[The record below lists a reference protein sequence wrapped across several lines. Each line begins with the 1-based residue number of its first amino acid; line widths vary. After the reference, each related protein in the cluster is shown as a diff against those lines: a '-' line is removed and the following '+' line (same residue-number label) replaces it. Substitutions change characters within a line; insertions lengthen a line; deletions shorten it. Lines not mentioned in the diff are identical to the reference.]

1 MNKTQLTCFFLK
13 VNLDQTATETQTAN
27 IVICI
32 LNSAFSLITCMG
44 NFVVLYVIWKTQELH
59 SPSFILLS
67 CLAAADL
74 LVGLV
79 CQPFFVA
86 YKMAELANNLSVY
99 CTMRMMYNIPSW
111 TTTAVS
117 LVTLSLVSVHQLL
130 ALTLHLR
137 YNTIVT
143 VPRVLQISACVW
155 ILSMMGITSRFYIKN
170 WLAIPVVT
178 LLLTFLV
185 TTLSTLKIFQIVRKH
200 QRQITQQQQSVQSNT
215 INVLKCRKAAVTV
228 IYVYGLFVV
237 FYLPFHAM
245 IFVEKF
251 SGYTLTVKIAYD
263 FAATVVFINS
273 FLNPFVLCWRF
284 GEIRRAVK
292 RTLRKN
298 WVSS

>member
-44 NFVVLYVIWKTQELH
+44 NFIVLYVIWRTQELH

-155 ILSMMGITSRFYIKN
+155 ILSMICDGYYVEVLYKKLACHSSGNITFNIS
-170 WLAIPVVT
+170 
-178 LLLTFLV
+178 
-185 TTLSTLKIFQIVRKH
+185 
-200 QRQITQQQQSVQSNT
+200 
-215 INVLKCRKAAVTV
+215 C
-228 IYVYGLFVV
+228 
-237 FYLPFHAM
+237 
-245 IFVEKF
+245 
-251 SGYTLTVKIAYD
+251 YD
-263 FAATVVFINS
+263 PEHFEDIS
-273 FLNPFVLCWRF
+273 DRP
-284 GEIRRAVK
+284 
-292 RTLRKN
+292 
-298 WVSS
+298 